1 MDSFINI
8 ERERVCGK
16 SYHDDDND
24 DKPTLKPRNCCVTGL
39 ILLIRKLWE
48 GGALSCRILI
58 SAVAESILGDK
69 KV

>member
-8 ERERVCGK
+8 ERVCVCGK
-16 SYHDDDND
+16 SYDDDD
-24 DKPTLKPRNCCVTGL
+24 DDYKPMLKPRNCCVTGL

-48 GGALSCRILI
+48 GGARSRRILI